1 MLKNNFIVKL
11 KSNNKILNEI
21 GNEIHIPF
29 SSEYSI
35 ILKNLN
41 NRKAVISI
49 SLDGKDVLNGR
60 RLIIETNKELE
71 LERFL
76 INDLNS
82 GNKFKFINKTKK
94 IQEYRGDN
102 IEDGILKVTFQL
114 EKEIDTPHIN
124 NFGYPHYTP
133 SWIPPNSARPVEY
146 PHIRYDVNNQSQC
159 TLNSLGETRSKG
171 ITRMAMSC
179 CNVSDNI
186 SLKSDEGITVNGS
199 ISKQSFTYDSVNEL
213 EIKTTIITLQ
223 LKGYDNESNNSVK
236 DIICNTC
243 GTVNQIIDNHIIC
256 SECGTYL
263 NI

>member
-21 GNEIHIPF
+21 GNEIQIPF

-60 RLIIETNKELE
+60 RLIIEANKELM

-76 INDLNS
+76 NNDLNS

-102 IEDGILKVTFQL
+102 IEDGILKVTFQ
-114 EKEIDTPHIN
+114 
-124 NFGYPHYTP
+124 
-133 SWIPPNSARPVEY
+133 
-146 PHIRYDVNNQSQC
+146 
-159 TLNSLGETRSKG
+159 
-171 ITRMAMSC
+171 
-179 CNVSDNI
+179 
-186 SLKSDEGITVNGS
+186 
-199 ISKQSFTYDSVNEL
+199 
-213 EIKTTIITLQ
+213 
-223 LKGYDNESNNSVK
+223 
-236 DIICNTC
+236 
-243 GTVNQIIDNHIIC
+243 
-256 SECGTYL
+256 
-263 NI
+263 